1 MEQLR
6 QLLED
11 AFQAGRKEFD
21 KIPSRRNEAF
31 NEWFEENKSLFKNIN
46 CFRELKTEEI
56 KGSVS
61 VIRLD
66 KNFHIYVHGS
76 KSLLETGE
84 DKKGKFMMLRYDVAH
99 F

>member
-11 AFQAGRKEFD
+11 AFFAGRSPFHNINTITK
-21 KIPSRRNEAF
+21 EAF
-31 NEWFEENKSLFKNIN
+31 EEWFEENKLSFKNIN
-46 CFRELKTEEI
+46 CFRELKTEEK

-66 KNFHIYVHGS
+66 KNFHVYVHGS

-84 DKKGKFMMLRYDVAH
+84 DEKGKFMILRYDVAH